1 MWVWK
6 RISKFGKIQKSFL
19 KKCKNGDAKS
29 DTNAVYVKAHNK
41 KRLGPRGFGGEFQKS
56 ARSKLI
62 SSCHLQDDMWY
73 YGMVLRSPRC
83 PFFVVV
89 ASTFNTQRLP
99 GLFHCGKRYRS
110 PRLYL
115 YKSEAPATQFT
126 SASQLEASL
135 YSTFVWGSCPI

>member
-19 KKCKNGDAKS
+19 TKRKNGDAKS

-41 KRLGPRGFGGEFQKS
+41 KRLGPRGFGGKFQKS

-73 YGMVLRSPRC
+73 YGIVLNTKLHDACIACHQVFKKSFRGTCVDGCTKPSTT
-83 PFFVVV
+83 FFYVNTYN
-89 ASTFNTQRLP
+89 AS
-99 GLFHCGKRYRS
+99 
-110 PRLYL
+110 
-115 YKSEAPATQFT
+115 
-126 SASQLEASL
+126 
-135 YSTFVWGSCPI
+135 GSVPDVSSI